1 MSASE
6 VGRDG
11 HVLTRSRTRPQSFDV
26 ITEIAESVRTAK
38 WTGECFVYTN
48 ANHRIQYLVGEQTH
62 TINHTDAEL
71 YLLGYLPAHGR
82 VYLVDKVRS

>member
-1 MSASE
+1 MAP
-6 VGRDG
+6 R
-11 HVLTRSRTRPQSFDV
+11 VL
-26 ITEIAESVRTAK
+26 
-38 WTGECFVYTN
+38 FVYTN

>member
-1 MSASE
+1 MSTSPLILKADSSFAP
-6 VGRDG
+6 
-11 HVLTRSRTRPQSFDV
+11 LQSFDV
-26 ITEIAESVRTAK
+26 ITEISESVRTAK

-71 YLLGYLPAHGR
+71 YLLGYLPQHGR
-82 VYLVDKVRS
+82 VYLVDKVRAP